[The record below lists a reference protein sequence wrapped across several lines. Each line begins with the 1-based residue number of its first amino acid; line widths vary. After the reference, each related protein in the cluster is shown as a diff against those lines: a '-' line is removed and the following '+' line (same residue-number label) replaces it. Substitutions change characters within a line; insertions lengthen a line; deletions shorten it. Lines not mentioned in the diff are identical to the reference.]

1 MLKGFDLC
9 CPQRIEIGLM
19 SKGVQSLFL
28 LNITFGSVGL
38 RNNGLTSG
46 SVDMVGLKT

>member
-1 MLKGFDLC
+1 MC

-19 SKGVQSLFL
+19 SKRSTEFIFYVYNL
-28 LNITFGSVGL
+28 FGSVGL

-46 SVDMVGLKT
+46 SVDMIGLKT